1 MKKQRILI
9 TGGGSG
15 IGEAIS
21 RRFGELGADVAIHF
35 ASNGKSAE
43 TIAEQIRARGGNS
56 FAIGGDFSDSSV
68 PPKVVAEA
76 IRRLGGLDILINN
89 AAWDPGATQLAAT
102 DAAFIEKLLA
112 VNVTAP
118 LLCIRA
124 AHEALKASAD
134 GGRIVNIGSIQSE
147 HSLAGHSA
155 YAASKGALDALTRQL
170 AVELGADGIRVNSVN
185 PGFIQIA
192 RTTNGKTEADLD
204 RRAARVPLR
213 RLGVPADTVGAIEM
227 LCSPQAA
234 YITGQIL
241 VVDGGSIR
249 LLPTH
254 VAET

>member
-1 MKKQRILI
+1 MKKQRVLI

-21 RRFGELGADVAIHF
+21 RRFGELGADVAIHY
-35 ASNGKSAE
+35 ASNGKTANS
-43 TIAEQIRARGGNS
+43 IAEQLRTNGSNS
-56 FAIGGDFSDSSV
+56 IAIGGDFSDPTV
-68 PPKVVAEA
+68 PPRVVTQA
-76 IRRLGGLDILINN
+76 IRVLGGLDILINN
-89 AAWDPGATQLAAT
+89 AAWDPGANPLAAT
-102 DAAFIEKLLA
+102 DAAFIEKLLT

-124 AHEALKASAD
+124 AHEALKSSPQ
-134 GGRIVNIGSIQSE
+134 GGNVVNIGSIQSE
-147 HSLAGHSA
+147 HSLEGHSA
-155 YAASKGALDALTRQL
+155 YAASKGALDAMTRQL
-170 AVELGADGIRVNSVN
+170 AVELGPDGIRVNAVN

-192 RTTNGKTEADLD
+192 RTTSGKTEAELD

-213 RLGVPADTVGAIEM
+213 RLGVPADTVGTIEM
-227 LCSPQAA
+227 LCSPQAS

-254 VAET
+254 VSET